1 MRKADEID
9 YRLIGDDLQAVIVT
23 LDPGEAVTAEAGAM
37 MYMEDGI
44 RPVTTL
50 DPNNEGGGLLG
61 KLMTGVKRMASGD
74 SFMMTVFINESTQRR
89 DVAFASP
96 FPGKIQAVNVLDWGG
111 TIIAQ
116 RDAFLAGARGLDI
129 SIALQRKIGAGFF
142 GGEGFVLQKITGDG
156 LAFLHASGTLVQRDL
171 LPGEVLR
178 VDTGCFVAMQPS
190 VEYDIEMVKGIKT
203 ALFGGEGLF
212 YVRLRGPG
220 RIVLQTLPFS
230 RLADRII
237 AAAPAGRTGGGARGT
252 IGSLGSFLG
261 DE

>member
-44 RPVTTL
+44 RPITTL

-61 KLMTGVKRMASGD
+61 KLMGGAKRVLSGD

-116 RDAFLAGARGLDI
+116 RDAFLAGARGLDV

-142 GGEGFVLQKITGDG
+142 GGEGFVLQRISGDG

-171 LPGEVLR
+171 QPGEVLR

-190 VEYDIEMVKGIKT
+190 VDYDIEMVKGIKT

-237 AAAPAGRTGGGARGT
+237 AAAPSGATGGGARGT
-252 IGSLGSFLG
+252 LGSLGAFLG